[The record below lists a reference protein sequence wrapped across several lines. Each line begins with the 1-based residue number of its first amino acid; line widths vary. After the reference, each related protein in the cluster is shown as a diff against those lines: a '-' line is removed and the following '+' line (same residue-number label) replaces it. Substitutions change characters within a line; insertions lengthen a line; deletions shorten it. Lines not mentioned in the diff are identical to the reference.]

1 MGGMGEAAV
10 VGTVDLVM
18 IGIVILVTLVGRY
31 LLVRLVRRAT
41 KRAVER
47 AKERRT
53 GSETRAE
60 RILSAVTMARDER
73 AEQRTATLGS
83 LITNLISVAL
93 IVVGVL
99 TILAILDI
107 PLGPLLASAGV
118 GGVAIAFGAQSL
130 VKDYLSGLFMILED
144 QYGVGDLVDTG
155 EVVGTVEEVTMRI
168 TRVRDSTGKVW
179 YIRNGEILRLG
190 NLSQGWSTATVD
202 VPVAN
207 DEDAAKCIAV
217 LEQVADEVDQNP
229 EFADVLLERPS
240 VAGVD
245 SVNNTTMTLR
255 MFAKTAPNKHWG
267 MQRVLLARAHAALV
281 DAGIRVPRGIGGYGA
296 DRMS

>member
-1 MGGMGEAAV
+1 MGGMGNAAIL
-10 VGTVDLVM
+10 GTVDLVM
-18 IGIVILVTLVGRY
+18 IGVVILVTVIGRY

-41 KRAVER
+41 KRAVAR
-47 AKERRT
+47 AQERRT

-60 RILSAVTMARDER
+60 RILSAVTLARNER

-83 LITNLISVAL
+83 LISNLISVVL
-93 IVVGVL
+93 VVVAVL
-99 TILAILDI
+99 TILDILGV
-107 PLGPLLASAGV
+107 PLAPVIASASV
-118 GGVAIAFGAQSL
+118 GGVALAFGAQSL

-155 EVVGTVEEVTMRI
+155 DVTGTVEEVTMRV
-168 TRVRDSTGKVW
+168 TRLRDASGKVW
-179 YIRNGEILRLG
+179 YVRNGEILRVG
-190 NLSQGWSTATVD
+190 NLSQGWSTAVVD

-217 LEQVADEVDQNP
+217 LEKVAEQVDADP
-229 EFADVLLERPS
+229 EFADVLLEKPS

-267 MQRVLLARAHAALV
+267 MQRALLERAHAALV
-281 DAGIRVPRGIGGYGA
+281 EAGVRVPRGLGGYGT

>member
-1 MGGMGEAAV
+1 MVAMGDLAV
-10 VGTVDLVM
+10 VGTADVIL
-18 IGIVILVTLVGRY
+18 IGIVILATVIGRF
-31 LLVRLVRRAT
+31 LLIRLVRGAT

-47 AKERRT
+47 ARLRRE

-60 RILSAVTMARDER
+60 RILSAVTLARDER
-73 AEQRTATLGS
+73 AEQRTATMGS
-83 LITNLISVAL
+83 LISNLISVML
-93 IVVGVL
+93 VVIGAL
-99 TILAILDI
+99 TILMILDV
-107 PLGPLLASAGV
+107 PLAPLLASAGV
-118 GGVAIAFGAQSL
+118 GGVALAFGAQSL
-130 VKDYLSGLFMILED
+130 VKDYLSGLFMIMED
-144 QYGVGDLVDTG
+144 QYGVGDLIDTG
-155 EVVGTVEEVTMRI
+155 EIVGTVEEVTMRI

-190 NLSQGWSTATVD
+190 NLSQGWSTAVVD

-217 LEQVADEVDQNP
+217 LEKVATEIDEDP
-229 EFADVLLERPS
+229 EFADVLLDKPT

-267 MQRVLLARAHAALV
+267 MQRAILERAHAALV
-281 DAGIRVPRGIGGYGA
+281 DAGVRVPRGLGGYRT

>member
-1 MGGMGEAAV
+1 MGGMGDAI
-10 VGTVDLVM
+10 VGTTDLIM
-18 IGIVILVTLVGRY
+18 IGVVIIATVIGRY
-31 LLVRLVRRAT
+31 LLIRVVRGAT

-47 AKERRT
+47 AKLRRT

-83 LITNLISVAL
+83 LISNLISVTL

-99 TILAILDI
+99 TILAILDV
-107 PLGPLLASAGV
+107 PLTPLLASAGV
-118 GGVAIAFGAQSL
+118 GGVALAFGAQSL

-144 QYGVGDLVDTG
+144 QYGVGDLIDTG
-155 EVVGTVEEVTMRI
+155 EVVGTVEEVTMRV
-168 TRVRDSTGKVW
+168 TRLRDSTGKVW

-190 NLSQGWSTATVD
+190 NLSQGWSTAVVD

-217 LEQVADEVDQNP
+217 LEQVAEEVDQDP
-229 EFADVLLERPS
+229 EFADVLLDKPT

-267 MQRVLLARAHAALV
+267 MQRALLERAHAALV
-281 DAGIRVPRGIGGYGA
+281 EAGVRVPRGLGGYGT

>member
-1 MGGMGEAAV
+1 MGDATII
-10 VGTVDLVM
+10 GTTDLIM
-18 IGIVILVTLVGRY
+18 IGVVIIATVVGRY
-31 LLVRLVRRAT
+31 LLIRVVRGAT
-41 KRAVER
+41 RRAVER
-47 AKERRT
+47 AKQRRT

-83 LITNLISVAL
+83 LISNLISVTL

-99 TILAILDI
+99 TILAILNV
-107 PLGPLLASAGV
+107 PLTPLLASAGV
-118 GGVAIAFGAQSL
+118 GGVALAFGAQSL

-144 QYGVGDLVDTG
+144 QYGVGDLIDTG
-155 EVVGTVEEVTMRI
+155 EVVGTVEEVTMRV
-168 TRVRDSTGKVW
+168 TRLRDSSGKVW

-190 NLSQGWSTATVD
+190 NLSQGWSTAVVD

-217 LEQVADEVDQNP
+217 LEQVADDVDQDP
-229 EFADVLLERPS
+229 EFADVLLDKPS

-267 MQRVLLARAHAALV
+267 MQRTLLARAHAALV
-281 DAGIRVPRGIGGYGA
+281 EAGVRVPRGIGGSGT